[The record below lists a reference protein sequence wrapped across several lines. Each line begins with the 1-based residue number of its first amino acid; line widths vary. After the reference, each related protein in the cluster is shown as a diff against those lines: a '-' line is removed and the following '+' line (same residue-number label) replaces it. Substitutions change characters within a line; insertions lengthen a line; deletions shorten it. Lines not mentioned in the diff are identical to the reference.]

1 MKKFIALM
9 VAVLLTAALL
19 TGCSKPDTAL
29 VGTWQGQLPLVSVI
43 GVQEQ
48 SSLNL
53 YVTLSFFQ
61 DGTFVLTLDTSEITE
76 KLDEIS
82 QKAGGTGPSA
92 KSGIEQLLKML
103 GFENEMLTQ
112 VLKWLFPEKS
122 GEGDSQQKGN
132 TINGRFKTENGKIFL
147 SLVKVVGI
155 YSDSYI
161 TYAVTDDSLTLEA
174 LGGAGEE
181 IGNIAGK
188 LLPLTLQKAQ

>member
-1 MKKFIALM
+1 MKKYIALIM
-9 VAVLLTAALL
+9 AVLLMPALL

-29 VGTWQGQLPLVSVI
+29 VGTWQGTLPLSQFI
-43 GVQEQ
+43 GQEQ
-48 SSLNL
+48 SMLDL
-53 YVTLSFFQ
+53 PTTMTFFE
-61 DGTFVLTLDTSEITE
+61 DGTFALTLDTSEISA

-82 QKAGGTGPSA
+82 QKAEAAGQSA
-92 KSGIEQLLKML
+92 KGGIEQILQVM
-103 GFENEMLTQ
+103 GVENEMLTQ
-112 VLKWLFPEKS
+112 ALKWLFPEKS
-122 GEGDSQQKGN
+122 GEGDSQQKGT

-181 IGNIAGK
+181 IGNIADK